1 MEDWQGLW
9 ESLEGQSLLESL
21 EAEAAGPY
29 GPPPSRHECRL
40 RNARDMLDAN
50 KILEELAENP
60 ECIGI
65 PGVPGSST
73 SSSSEPPPP
82 PPQPPRNARDI
93 QDANKKYKIL
103 EELAEN
109 PDPVPGSSTSSIAHP
124 QACHRG
130 RRGGRRRGRAERTL
144 AKELSWS
151 CPPPPTT
158 EAENPDVVPGIQ
170 PPNARDNQDA
180 KKYMG
185 CMCMGWYCIGIKKAG
200 ECRSSSFDPP
210 PPPPT
215 PPSSPFRLP
224 TPPPWPTPPSTDA
237 AAVVSV

>member
-9 ESLEGQSLLESL
+9 ESL

-40 RNARDMLDAN
+40 RNARDILDAN
-50 KILEELAENP
+50 
-60 ECIGI
+60 
-65 PGVPGSST
+65 
-73 SSSSEPPPP
+73 
-82 PPQPPRNARDI
+82 
-93 QDANKKYKIL
+93 KIL

-185 CMCMGWYCIGIKKAG
+185 CMCMGWYCVGIKKAG
-200 ECRSSSFDPP
+200 ECMAWRVPGSSSSSSFDPP
-210 PPPPT
+210 PPPPP